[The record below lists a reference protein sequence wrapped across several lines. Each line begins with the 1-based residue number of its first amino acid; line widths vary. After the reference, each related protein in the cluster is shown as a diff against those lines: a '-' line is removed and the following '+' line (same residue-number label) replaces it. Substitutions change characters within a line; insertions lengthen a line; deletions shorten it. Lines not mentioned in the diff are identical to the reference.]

1 MAVIKDKKCMIIGA
15 APVVSKKVFEE
26 FDPSEHFVICA
37 DAGYDTAA
45 RYGIRPDLIIGD
57 FDSSRAKLPKDIR
70 ALKLPVQK
78 DETDTMAAVMVGFKL
93 GYTSFVLVGCLGG
106 ERFDHSIANINV
118 LLYIA
123 NKGGSGVICDEDTKL
138 FVLHGGRLVLTELK
152 GATVSVFPFDGTSC
166 NLTYEGL
173 EYPLHQQNLTAGS
186 PLMGVSNSIVSNR
199 AEIKVNIGCALIVLY
214 APKQKQ

>member
-15 APVVSKKVFEE
+15 APVISKKVFEE
-26 FDPSEHFVICA
+26 FDPAAYFVICA
-37 DAGYDTAA
+37 DAGYDTAVQ
-45 RYGIRPDLIIGD
+45 YGIRPDLIIGD
-57 FDSSRAKLPKDIR
+57 FDSSREKLPRDIR
-70 ALKLPVQK
+70 TFKLPVQK

-106 ERFDHSIANINV
+106 TRFDHSIANINV

-123 NKGGSGVICDEDTKL
+123 NKGGSGVICEEDTKI

-166 NLTYEGL
+166 NLTYDGL
-173 EYPLHQQNLTAGS
+173 EYPL
-186 PLMGVSNSIVSNR
+186 
-199 AEIKVNIGCALIVLY
+199 
-214 APKQKQ
+214 

>member
-15 APVVSKKVFEE
+15 APVISKKVFEE
-26 FDPSEHFVICA
+26 FDPAAYFVICA
-37 DAGYDTAA
+37 DAGYDTAVQ
-45 RYGIRPDLIIGD
+45 YGIRPDLIIGD
-57 FDSSRAKLPKDIR
+57 FDSSREKLPRDIR
-70 ALKLPVQK
+70 TFKLPVQK

-106 ERFDHSIANINV
+106 TRFDHSIANINV

-123 NKGGSGVICDEDTKL
+123 NKGGSGVICEEDTKI

-166 NLTYEGL
+166 NLTYDGL
-173 EYPLHQQNLTAGS
+173 EYPLYQQNLTAGS
-186 PLMGVSNSIVSNR
+186 SLMGVSNSIVSDR

-214 APKQKQ
+214 APKQNQ